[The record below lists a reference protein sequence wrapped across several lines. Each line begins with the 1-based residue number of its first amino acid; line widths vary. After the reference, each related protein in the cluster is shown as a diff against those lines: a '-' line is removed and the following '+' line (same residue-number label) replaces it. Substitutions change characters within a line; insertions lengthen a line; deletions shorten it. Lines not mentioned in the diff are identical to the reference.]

1 MLVGI
6 IKLKRSISKTCCVS
20 SKVDVITE
28 VFKALCVHFLL
39 NLYSDSMGQDYCPQ
53 FTGKVPR

>member
-28 VFKALCVHFLL
+28 VFKALCVRFLL
-39 NLYSDSMGQDYCPQ
+39 NLYSDSMGQDYCSQ
-53 FTGKVPR
+53 FTGKEPG